1 VEVVVLPCKEEP
13 LEVVV
18 LDILMEVLE
27 LFIQEI
33 VEEMP
38 GMQQVVEEV
47 VVPIHKTLEV
57 KEVTVVQVS

>member
-1 VEVVVLPCKEEP
+1 
-13 LEVVV
+13 
-18 LDILMEVLE
+18 MEVLE